1 MINRIIQYLGRKDYV
16 IDKEINIRDISI
28 IICERMIQL
37 VRDFLKLIIGD
48 STGLIFKG
56 KNVKIKHAHKIST
69 GKTLIVED
77 NVYINALSK
86 NGIILGNN
94 VTIQGVL

>member
-37 VRDFLKLIIGD
+37 VREF
-48 STGLIFKG
+48 F
-56 KNVKIKHAHKIST
+56 
-69 GKTLIVED
+69 
-77 NVYINALSK
+77 
-86 NGIILGNN
+86 
-94 VTIQGVL
+94 

>member
-37 VRDFLKLIIGD
+37 VRGNF
-48 STGLIFKG
+48 FK
-56 KNVKIKHAHKIST
+56 
-69 GKTLIVED
+69 
-77 NVYINALSK
+77 INHR
-86 NGIILGNN
+86 
-94 VTIQGVL
+94 